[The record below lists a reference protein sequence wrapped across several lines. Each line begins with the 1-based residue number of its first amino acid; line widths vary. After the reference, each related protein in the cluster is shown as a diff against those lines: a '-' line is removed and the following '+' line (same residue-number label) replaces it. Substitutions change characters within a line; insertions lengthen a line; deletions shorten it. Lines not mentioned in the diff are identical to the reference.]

1 MRVADIDQN
10 KKKVQSTYL
19 IAVYDGVF
27 LYPEWNWNTHA
38 SLLPCGS
45 NRKTIFSTLVWIESA
60 MCLHHT
66 ASYSR
71 WNHHVT
77 RSMPTSAEL
86 QYSIT
91 WDHQRQHLACIH
103 ATNQRIYPL
112 FVLSCCLINAGFLTA
127 CAREIIGYK
136 YYCHRLFKYLLFP
149 GIFTRW
155 TSYHCCHFG

>member
-1 MRVADIDQN
+1 M
-10 KKKVQSTYL
+10 
-19 IAVYDGVF
+19 F
-27 LYPEWNWNTHA
+27 
-38 SLLPCGS
+38 
-45 NRKTIFSTLVWIESA
+45 
-60 MCLHHT
+60 LHHT
-66 ASYSR
+66 TSYSG

-77 RSMPTSAEL
+77 RGMPTSAEL

-136 YYCHRLFKYLLFP
+136 YYCHRLFKSLLFP
-149 GIFTRW
+149 GIFT
-155 TSYHCCHFG
+155 G